1 MKKKIIIE
9 EVISQQFE
17 VEVTDEHNA
26 YREIRQMYLDG
37 KLVVENPSL
46 TQANVM
52 VLDEDGE
59 ETDWCDLHV

>member
-9 EVISQQFE
+9 EVISQEFE
-17 VEVTDEHNA
+17 VEVTDEHNS

-46 TQANVM
+46 TEANVM